1 MNLMDLFIKVGVDD
15 QASSGI
21 EKISATTIAAGQ
33 LMADAI
39 SAATEKVVE
48 LGKKAVESY
57 ADYEQLVGGIETL
70 FKESSGQVQEYASEA
85 YKTAGLSANEYMET
99 VTSFSASLLQATGR
113 GAQTNLE
120 ELEGYLEA
128 EYEAAKETYSA
139 EYKARKETLDA
150 EYKATKE
157 AYDAEYDALKEAQDA
172 EIAAYTAA
180 ADAKIAAIDK
190 TEKEAIA
197 AAKQQKKDTLAAMKD
212 GNKKELTELKNAN
225 KKKLEEQKA
234 ANSKELEE
242 LKESNSKKLNAQKAS
257 IADQVQAAEEANMV
271 SVTTLESQER
281 AAELANQAIID
292 MSDNANKMGTSMES
306 IQNAYQ
312 GFAKANYTMLD
323 NLKLGYGGTKEEM
336 ERLIADAAKLSD
348 TVDAQSL
355 AFDNV
360 VQAIHVV
367 QTELG
372 ITGTTALEAG
382 ATISGSIGS
391 MKAAWENLV
400 VGMADENANIEEL
413 FRKLVVS
420 IAGDGTETN
429 KGVIGNLLP
438 RIKQT
443 FKGIKTVIQEVSP
456 YIAEGANFIVDE
468 LVKKLENPE
477 GLFTFLD
484 GALAVVTGI
493 TNGLEHNTTILKI
506 ANGARTFIE
515 RFGEWLEDNNILE
528 RLSSGAS
535 KIVAKLGELIAK
547 YAPDIISSAVTILAE
562 LEKGFFTQENIKKFG
577 ETAKNIISKLNSTIT
592 ENAQEIG
599 AAAGSIIQALSE
611 GLAAQDWSVVGNAMA
626 QGIKKSIGSL
636 GSTIKGAINML
647 FGTVEDDELQFGLGV
662 AQMTE
667 GGIIGDFALGLAGYP
682 SAKELD
688 ETWFADYSF
697 NNPNTTKDTSLGKL
711 EQDTGS
717 SAAMPMPPAFEPEY
731 DEASVPYEK
740 SAIGQSSN
748 VIANSFVG
756 SGVPAGEV
764 YSVSLDVDG
773 ETLANVLLDPL
784 NRTAKQKGMVAF
796 A

>member
-120 ELEGYLEA
+120 ELEGYLKA
-128 EYEAAKETYSA
+128 EYEATKETYSA
-139 EYKARKETLDA
+139 EYEARKETLDA

-157 AYDAEYDALKEAQDA
+157 AYNAEYKAAQEAYDAEYDALKAAQEA

-190 TEKEAIA
+190 SEKEAIA
-197 AAKQQKKDTLAAMKD
+197 KAKQEKKDTLAAMKD

-225 KKKLEEQKA
+225 KKKLEEQKNANSKLLEEQKA

-242 LKESNSKKLNAQKAS
+242 LKDSNSKKLNEQKSAIS
-257 IADQVQAAEEANMV
+257 DQVKAAEDANMV
-271 SVTTLESQER
+271 SVTTLESQEK

-312 GFAKANYTMLD
+312 GFAKSNYTMLD

-400 VGMADENANIEEL
+400 VGMADENANIEDL

-438 RIKQT
+438 RIEQI
-443 FKGIKTVIQEVSP
+443 FKGIRAVVEEAAP
-456 YIAEGANFIVDE
+456 YIAEGATKIIEKITSWLSDPNELSRLLTAAENIVLKLGGYISEVAPKLVTSAISLVTNLIDSLSNSENSAKIFEGALDLVVE
-468 LVKKLENPE
+468 LGTSIAREAPKLIDSAASLVTHLIEYLLNPE
-477 GLFTFLD
+477 NAAKILA
-484 GALAVVTGI
+484 GALKLVLELGAGI
-493 TNGLEHNTTILKI
+493 
-506 ANGARTFIE
+506 
-515 RFGEWLEDNNILE
+515 
-528 RLSSGAS
+528 
-535 KIVAKLGELIAK
+535 
-547 YAPDIISSAVTILAE
+547 
-562 LEKGFFTQENIKKFG
+562 IK
-577 ETAKNIISKLNSTIT
+577 S
-592 ENAQEIG
+592 
-599 AAAGSIIQALSE
+599 AGSIAAAMEELRANIIAQLFETDWKQVGIDLLTDLWDGLKDLWPSLEQWLTTVGERILAAFTNTIAAVKSLFTEKEEPKSVAKTPETTKSALSQSWTTSTS
-611 GLAAQDWSVVGNAMA
+611 GLSASQSAQNQFENAIANITAGESV
-626 QGIKKSIGSL
+626 
-636 GSTIKGAINML
+636 
-647 FGTVEDDELQFGLGV
+647 
-662 AQMTE
+662 
-667 GGIIGDFALGLAGYP
+667 
-682 SAKELD
+682 
-688 ETWFADYSF
+688 
-697 NNPNTTKDTSLGKL
+697 
-711 EQDTGS
+711 
-717 SAAMPMPPAFEPEY
+717 
-731 DEASVPYEK
+731 
-740 SAIGQSSN
+740 IGQSSN
-748 VIANSFVG
+748 AIANSFAG
-756 SGVPAGEV
+756 NGVPAGEV
-764 YSVSLDVDG
+764 YNVSLDVDG